1 MTGFEKYEYWLTL
14 SRYDIETAKV
24 LLDAE
29 RYSYV
34 PVVCQQAVERLL
46 KGMFV
51 CHTGKEASKSHNI
64 PFLANKLAE
73 NPTFAQTPAG
83 IRFKKEKDDYEEFM
97 VDLMFYYM
105 SDYPFSYKKFHE
117 RFIEKSVAEN
127 LYNNTVKL
135 LTWLESFQPTPVKK
149 VTRIII

>member
-1 MTGFEKYEYWLTL
+1 MTGFEKYEHWLTL

-24 LLDAE
+24 LLETE

-34 PVVCQQAVERLL
+34 PVVCQQSVERLL

-73 NPTFAQTPAG
+73 SSTFLESAAG
-83 IRFKKEKDDYEEFM
+83 IRFKKEKEEYEEFM

-105 SDYPFSYKKFHE
+105 SDYPFSYKKFSE
-117 RFIEKSVAEN
+117 RFIERCVAEN
-127 LYNNTVKL
+127 LYKNTVKL
-135 LTWLESFQPTPVKK
+135 LAWLESFQPAPVKK
-149 VTRIII
+149 ENRIII

>member
-1 MTGFEKYEYWLTL
+1 MTGYEKYEHWLTL

-24 LLDAE
+24 LLEAK

-34 PVVCQQAVERLL
+34 PVVCQQSVERLL

-73 NPTFAQTPAG
+73 NSTFTETDAG
-83 IRFKKEKDDYEEFM
+83 IRYKNEKEEYEEMM

-105 SDYPFSYKKFHE
+105 SDYPFSYKKFSE
-117 RFIEKSVAEN
+117 RFIERSVAEN
-127 LYNNTVKL
+127 LYKNTVKL
-135 LTWLESFQPTPVKK
+135 LAWLESFQPAPVKK
-149 VTRIII
+149 ECRIII